1 MNAPASNGQSEDG
14 LGGEQPFM
22 SHLVELRDRLLRMV
36 VAIVLVFVVL
46 FPFANDIY
54 TFVAEPIRA
63 QLPEGSQMI
72 ATQVASPF
80 LTPFKLALVAAVFV
94 AMPYLL
100 YQLWGF
106 VAPGLYTHEKRLGVP
121 LLVSSILLFYLGMT
135 FAYFVVFPLVFGF
148 FTSVTPEGVAQM
160 PDIAFYLEFVLKLF
174 FAFGIAFEIP
184 IATILLVAIG
194 ATTPEAL
201 AQKRPYV
208 IVGVFVAGMLLTPP
222 DVVSQTLL
230 AIPMWLLFELGI
242 FFSRF
247 FQRQRQS
254 IAAHD
259 GPTSGPGSPAP
270 AGSSP
275 KPAPKPSAPLTP
287 ASESAAGTN
296 PGAAAAVG
304 SAGDLVGR
312 DIDGG
317 DMDEPGRYRPM
328 TREEMEAELDAIEA
342 EEAAAED
349 IDEDVD
355 ESGPDPVEAMILRAN
370 ELRAAGSLGAAR
382 HLLYRVLE
390 DGDDDQRR
398 VARNILADLDQD

>member
-1 MNAPASNGQSEDG
+1 MSLPAPNGPSDEG

-36 VAIVLVFVVL
+36 VAILLVFLVL
-46 FPFANDIY
+46 FPFANEIY

-106 VAPGLYTHEKRLGVP
+106 VAPGLYTHEKRLAVP
-121 LLVSSILLFYLGMT
+121 LLASSIVLFYLGMA

-148 FTSVTPEGVAQM
+148 FTAVTPDGVAQM

-184 IATILLVAIG
+184 IATILLVAVG
-194 ATTPEAL
+194 ATTPKAL

-230 AIPMWLLFELGI
+230 AIPMWLLYEAGI

-247 FQRQRQS
+247 FTRRQS
-254 IAAHD
+254 DAGEIAGNNGD
-259 GPTSGPGSPAP
+259 SGNGAP
-270 AGSSP
+270 RADAGRDP
-275 KPAPKPSAPLTP
+275 NPQPPAPKSARQTGL
-287 ASESAAGTN
+287 AE
-296 PGAAAAVG
+296 
-304 SAGDLVGR
+304 VGR
-312 DIDGG
+312 EIDGG
-317 DMDEPGRYRPM
+317 DMDEPGRYRPL
-328 TREEMEAELDAIEA
+328 TTDEMNAELDAIEA
-342 EEAAAED
+342 DEEIAD
-349 IDEDVD
+349 IL
-355 ESGPDPVEAMILRAN
+355 ESGQDMVEELILRAN
-370 ELRAAGSLGAAR
+370 ALRAEGSIGSAR
-382 HLLYRVLE
+382 NLLYRVLE
-390 DGDDDQRR
+390 DGDEDQRQ
-398 VARNILADLDQD
+398 VARNILAQLDLDPSPM